1 MTRSQSKQVVEL
13 GFKPNVSAST
23 LPSGGVRGPRNGRP
37 RLLPAQMPWR
47 EHSFVSCIGREPNL
61 DMKRGAGL
69 QDPEC
74 PGSMPSS

>member
-23 LPSGGVRGPRNGRP
+23 LPSGGVRGSRSRRS
-37 RLLPAQMPWR
+37 RLLPAQIPWTER
-47 EHSFVSCIGREPNL
+47 SFVSCVGREPDL
-61 DMKRGAGL
+61 DMKRGVGL